1 MEEVMKKE
9 VLAIAM
15 CGLLCN
21 MAYAWGEGRME
32 NWAFPKVTRSTQHK
46 QSQTKNSTAKKNVQS
61 AQAGLWDLPQVNFS
75 ADYKKGQAN
84 IKRNI
89 EKGNVAAVV
98 NEVTKN
104 VNLLYSVDE
113 KGNTPLHLAILKKDF
128 TMVKKLTDKGAPLG
142 VRNNDMQTPLCLAV
156 DMKLSGTVIHLL
168 QHKNMNK
175 KIVNATCS
183 KNQTAFEK
191 AKVLMRQSK
200 EVKDAFIKA
209 GANTSAKR

>member
-1 MEEVMKKE
+1 
-9 VLAIAM
+9 
-15 CGLLCN
+15 

-32 NWAFPKVTRSTQHK
+32 NWAFPQVTRATQHK

-75 ADYKKGQAN
+75 ADYKQGQAN

-89 EKGNVAAVV
+89 EKGNVAAVID
-98 NEVTKN
+98 EVTKN
-104 VNLLYSVDE
+104 INLLYSVDE

-156 DMKLSGTVIHLL
+156 EMKLSGTVIHLL
-168 QHKNMNK
+168 QHI
-175 KIVNATCS
+175 IV
-183 KNQTAFEK
+183 
-191 AKVLMRQSK
+191 
-200 EVKDAFIKA
+200 
-209 GANTSAKR
+209 

>member
-113 KGNTPLHLAILKKDF
+113 KGNTPLHLAILKKDLA
-128 TMVKKLTDKGAPLG
+128 MVKKLTDKGAPLG

>member
-1 MEEVMKKE
+1 MKKE

-61 AQAGLWDLPQVNFS
+61 AQADLWNFPQVNFS

-113 KGNTPLHLAILKKDF
+113 KGNTPLHLAILKKDLA
-128 TMVKKLTDKGAPLG
+128 MVKKLTDKGAPLG

>member
-1 MEEVMKKE
+1 MKKE

-113 KGNTPLHLAILKKDF
+113 KGNTPLHLAILKKDLA
-128 TMVKKLTDKGAPLG
+128 MVKKLTDKGAPLG

>member
-1 MEEVMKKE
+1 MKKE

-61 AQAGLWDLPQVNFS
+61 AQADLWNFPQVNFS

-113 KGNTPLHLAILKKDF
+113 KGNTPLHLAILKKDLA
-128 TMVKKLTDKGAPLG
+128 MVKKLTDKGAPLG
-142 VRNNDMQTPLCLAV
+142 VRNNNMQTPLCLAV